1 MGCGATIASEHYL
14 YITTRAIAHGDTA
27 ALVDAIRTGKAR
39 LGTKVQHAARS
50 GRGQG
55 SDTA

>member
-1 MGCGATIASEHYL
+1 VH
-14 YITTRAIAHGDTA
+14 
-27 ALVDAIRTGKAR
+27 TGKAR

-55 SDTA
+55 IDKA